1 MRLSSQEEY
10 GLRCLLHVANHAAAG
25 PVSITGIASAEG
37 LSVEYVGKIMRVLR
51 QGNLVVSTRG
61 ALGGYRLSRPAEEI
75 KVLDVVEALDGP
87 IFPETFCG
95 GFTGNHAAC
104 VHTTDCSIRVLWH
117 HLGEA
122 LHDVLGTIS
131 IADLV
136 TGAPSVP
143 ARRGAPV
150 HVD

>member
-1 MRLSSQEEY
+1 M
-10 GLRCLLHVANHAAAG
+10 LHVANHAADG

-51 QGNLVVSTRG
+51 QGGLVVSTRG
-61 ALGGYRLSRPAEEI
+61 ALGGYRLARPAGDI

-95 GFTGNHAAC
+95 GFTGNHTAC
-104 VHTTDCSIRVLWH
+104 VHTTDCSIRVLWR

-122 LHDVLGTIS
+122 LQGVLGTIS

-136 TGAPSVP
+136 AGAPTATP
-143 ARRGAPV
+143 RRGVPV

>member
-10 GLRCLLHVANHAAAG
+10 GLRCLLHVANHPPDV

-51 QGNLVVSTRG
+51 QGGLVVSTRG
-61 ALGGYRLSRPAEEI
+61 ALGGYRLARPANDI

-104 VHTTDCSIRVLWH
+104 VHTTDCSIRVLWR

-122 LHDVLGTIS
+122 LHGVLGTIT

-136 TGAPSVP
+136 TGAPNVQT
-143 ARRGAPV
+143 RRAAPV
-150 HVD
+150 HVE

>member
-10 GLRCLLHVANHAAAG
+10 GLRCLLHVANHPADG

-51 QGNLVVSTRG
+51 QGGLVVSTRG
-61 ALGGYRLSRPAEEI
+61 ALGGYRLARPAEEI

-104 VHTTDCSIRVLWH
+104 VHTTDCSIRVLWR

-122 LHDVLGTIS
+122 LHDVLGTIT

-136 TGAPSVP
+136 TGAPSVQT
-143 ARRGAPV
+143 RRGVPV